1 MRSKVVFRPGSG
13 GLVTDVP
20 DTFLKGEAL
29 VYSKDAVLYRGAL
42 EQRRGWAY
50 ESAYGSPTGTGT
62 PVGVVRAQ
70 FTQAN
75 AKRTI
80 GALSNG
86 KLWLHTGSGASVDLN
101 APTAAQSPIPRCVYR
116 DEVIFCYADGKTPI
130 LRYSG
135 IDNSGLSLAS
145 GSFPNPTLRY
155 TQNQATVTVSDQN
168 GSVSG
173 FSSAPATGSYM
184 PIVLGGVVAT
194 WARVL
199 PGASV
204 TQATIE
210 DITHI
215 NSVAASPIGYYAV
228 GTITNPG
235 VTAGS
240 WPCVMIYNQGTCTV
254 TTTSY
259 AGVAGPPAYGPSS
272 SAEAT
277 GQGTNWS
284 TDLMPFNGRAALIYK
299 DASTWKMR
307 TISQFG
313 DSSGNV
319 TSKMTLATSPIIF
332 GASGGGGSVGTTFA
346 AGGINVHYGASTVSG
361 PTTAAPYQI
370 VSSPTWTDACVHK
383 GSLWGTGVA
392 YHPNRVYVAP
402 PNWNPALPPGEVYPY
417 DVSTTLEKSSPDSWL
432 LDFIDVPTSYDGD
445 PVVAILSS
453 GGPLLVLKRAAV
465 HGIYGTYPT
474 FEQSL
479 IRSGAGCID
488 RTAAITVENTPFWAG
503 EEGIFSFAG
512 GRVQSL
518 VDNKIE
524 REWQA
529 LMKGWVQGTSY
540 CTLGVTGGHLVVS
553 VGGLSQNAT
562 GGAKNGA
569 DSSNPTERVLV
580 FDLGAGEWVSRFS
593 NVNARAFSS
602 ARVPGETEALLF
614 VGQSDGRIADLTPA
628 ITNVK
633 CTDRAA
639 QTRTAADAADGN
651 GTYPQLEAWTSLG
664 LADAAGTDGDVR
676 LVDLSVVSNVLDS
689 GSPGATT
696 LEVAVSQTDG
706 LRPPGSAE
714 TPVTVGTVNSDTT
727 DGVNRNRFRVSRSGR
742 THQLRLRTGTTA
754 STAAKVQ
761 IQEAVLNFRDARRR
775 T

>member
-1 MRSKVVFRPGSG
+1 VRSKVVFRPGSG

-42 EQRRGWAY
+42 EQRRGWTY
-50 ESAYGSPTGTGT
+50 ESAYGSPVSGT
-62 PVGVVRAQ
+62 PVGVLRSQ
-70 FTQAN
+70 FTRAN

-80 GALSNG
+80 GTLSNG
-86 KLWLHTGSGASVDLN
+86 TVWLHTGSAASVDLG
-101 APTAAQSPIPRCVYR
+101 APEIAQSPIPRCVYR

-135 IDNSGLSLAS
+135 LPNVGFSLAS
-145 GSFPNPTLRY
+145 GSLSY
-155 TQNQATVTVSDQN
+155 TQNEATVTASTA
-168 GSVSG
+168 
-173 FSSAPATGSYM
+173 FSSAPSPGSYM
-184 PIVLGGVVAT
+184 PIVLGGTTFDRVAT
-194 WARVL
+194 WARIQS
-199 PGASV
+199 GAS
-204 TQATIE
+204 TTSATIE
-210 DITHI
+210 DITHV
-215 NSVAASPIGYYAV
+215 NANATYASGKIY
-228 GTITNPG
+228 NPA

-240 WPCVMIYNQGTCTV
+240 WPGVMIYNDGTCAV
-254 TTTSY
+254 TRTPYTSP
-259 AGVAGPPAYGPSS
+259 AGETAS
-272 SAEAT
+272 AT
-277 GQGTNWS
+277 GFGTNWVS
-284 TDLMPFNGRAALIYK
+284 SLMPINGRAALLYK
-299 DASTWKMR
+299 DGTLWKVR
-307 TISQFG
+307 SISAI
-313 DSSGNV
+313 SNT
-319 TSKMTLATSPIIF
+319 TSITLATNPLTF
-332 GASGGGGSVGTTFA
+332 TTGGGGGDIGVSSMSGTI
-346 AGGINVHYGASTVSG
+346 GS
-361 PTTAAPYQI
+361 PTTTTKAAYQI

-402 PNWNPALPPGEVYPY
+402 PNWNPALPPGEAYPY
-417 DVSTTLEKSSPDSWL
+417 DVSTSLQKSSPDSWL

-503 EEGIFSFAG
+503 EEGIFTFAG

-569 DSSNPTERVLV
+569 DSVNPTERVLV

-593 NVNARAFSS
+593 NVNARAFNS

-639 QTRTAADAADGN
+639 QTRTVADAVDGN

-676 LVDLSVVSNVLDS
+676 LIDLSVVSNVLDS

-727 DGVNRNRFRVSRSGR
+727 DGVNRNRFRVARSGR